1 MTQSRRYLV
10 RKISKLTCQ
19 TGKTPR
25 FLVCIEE
32 KRGSRMKYYGDCG
45 RDGLEQDQFIRWC
58 EKQEKAVQVII
69 IGIDKRAVQTTLGEK
84 QGLYFV
90 VNDYLSLDALEQ
102 AKRFLDTLQAY
113 QNAIAKAEALED
125 CNQQIAL
132 RKSAIEQP
140 NTCIQFTDAQPN
152 ESVTGC

>member
-10 RKISKLTCQ
+10 KKIDKLTSQ
-19 TGKTPR
+19 TAETPR

-32 KRGSRMKYYGDCG
+32 KRGNRTKYYGDCG

-90 VNDYLSLDALEQ
+90 VNDYLRLDALEK
-102 AKRFLDTLQAY
+102 AKSYLDSLQTY
-113 QNAIAKAEALED
+113 LNALSEAERIEE

-132 RKSAIEQP
+132 RKNAIEQP
-140 NTCIQFTDAQPN
+140 TIQETINGN
-152 ESVTGC
+152 EGKST